1 MREWDS
7 IYPQYG
13 FAQHKGYGTAKNIL
27 LQLKNMDYVQYIE
40 EVLQDILSNEKI
52 IFQPVVH

>member
-13 FAQHKGYGTAKNIL
+13 FAQHKGYGTQNIL